1 MKGKGEYMEKQFIN
15 AKEVAAV
22 IGVSVSKAYG
32 IIKELNSQLKAAGYI
47 VIPGRVNRAYF
58 NEKCLY
64 GSSGGH
70 PEDNQWTGKGQAG

>member
-1 MKGKGEYMEKQFIN
+1 MEKQFIN

-64 GSSGGH
+64 GASSGR

>member
-1 MKGKGEYMEKQFIN
+1 MKGKGEHMEKQFIN
-15 AKEVAAV
+15 AKEAAA
-22 IGVSVSKAYG
+22 ILGVSVSKAYG
-32 IIKELNSQLKAAGYI
+32 VIRDLNSQLKAAGYI

-64 GSSGGH
+64 GAGGGR